1 MWLSWLDHGQAGY
14 HEVLEDVSLVCI
26 CWPKVR
32 VFGSQPCADV
42 LCTWNSMISLS
53 SNTPLAPLV
62 LILSKI
68 SVTDRQN
75 SPHQRIG
82 KDQEACRLVS
92 LPILSIEANAFSV
105 AMKYKKRRIYYAVD
119 KHGEKQPQR
128 DSTLQ
133 ICTQIRRDPRLGLV
147 PLWRA
152 GRSRCSCE
160 PRQYGKHCAKSQ
172 RSRSRRPAGLCSR
185 DLMSFFVC

>member
-1 MWLSWLDHGQAGY
+1 
-14 HEVLEDVSLVCI
+14 
-26 CWPKVR
+26 
-32 VFGSQPCADV
+32 
-42 LCTWNSMISLS
+42 MISLS

-82 KDQEACRLVS
+82 KDQEAFRLVS

-105 AMKYKKRRIYYAVD
+105 AMKYKKRRMYYAVD
-119 KHGEKQPQR
+119 KHCEKQPQR

-133 ICTQIRRDPRLGLV
+133 ICTQIRADPSLSLV
-147 PLWRA
+147 PL
-152 GRSRCSCE
+152 
-160 PRQYGKHCAKSQ
+160 
-172 RSRSRRPAGLCSR
+172 
-185 DLMSFFVC
+185 

>member
-1 MWLSWLDHGQAGY
+1 
-14 HEVLEDVSLVCI
+14 
-26 CWPKVR
+26 
-32 VFGSQPCADV
+32 
-42 LCTWNSMISLS
+42 MISLS

-105 AMKYKKRRIYYAVD
+105 AMKYKKRRMYYAVD

-133 ICTQIRRDPRLGLV
+133 ICTQIRTDPRLGLV
-147 PLWRA
+147 PL
-152 GRSRCSCE
+152 
-160 PRQYGKHCAKSQ
+160 
-172 RSRSRRPAGLCSR
+172 
-185 DLMSFFVC
+185 